1 MNIAMKD
8 RVRRI
13 FRLPISLLVPALVA
27 GFAAVG
33 QAQGIPQMV
42 ITAER
47 PTAVDSSLDLRHE
60 IQSTAREAV
69 WKTQARVGDDLS
81 VKLGHQNGW
90 IRSAG
95 KDDRNRG

>member
-1 MNIAMKD
+1 MKIAFKG
-8 RVRRI
+8 RVMRL
-13 FRLPISLLVPALVA
+13 FRLPISLLVPALVS

-47 PTAVDSSLDLRHE
+47 PTSCEDRPDFKEH

-69 WKTQARVGDDLS
+69 WHTQARVGADLS
-81 VKLGHQNGW
+81 LRLRGHNGW
-90 IRSAG
+90 IRLAG
-95 KDDRNRG
+95 KDPRKRG